1 MAGEDEDSD
10 NEDGLSDQETSSNT
24 HKLAPLPDTNSAAGV
39 LPRVI
44 KTLVDRRRCIFCIC
58 FFCTFLAFY
67 HLFDGSSS
75 VANIKVIESVVFT
88 KDTNNQLFILN
99 TEW

>member
-1 MAGEDEDSD
+1 MCTFSTYHIPIRCPYYSKKAIKPAAVAGEDEDSD

-44 KTLVDRRRCIFCIC
+44 KTLVDRRRCVFCIC
-58 FFCTFLAFY
+58 FFLHIF
-67 HLFDGSSS
+67 S
-75 VANIKVIESVVFT
+75 VQS
-88 KDTNNQLFILN
+88 FI
-99 TEW
+99 

>member
-1 MAGEDEDSD
+1 MSSFFFDFTHSKKAIKPAAAAGEEEDSD

-44 KTLVDRRRCIFCIC
+44 KTLVDRRRCVRRLYCYSCFSFC
-58 FFCTFLAFY
+58 
-67 HLFDGSSS
+67 
-75 VANIKVIESVVFT
+75 VVHSFV
-88 KDTNNQLFILN
+88 F
-99 TEW
+99 